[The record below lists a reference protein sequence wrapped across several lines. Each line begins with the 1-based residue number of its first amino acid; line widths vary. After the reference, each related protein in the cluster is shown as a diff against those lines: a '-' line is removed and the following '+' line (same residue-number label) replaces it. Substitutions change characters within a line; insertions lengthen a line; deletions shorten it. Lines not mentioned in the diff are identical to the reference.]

1 MPPCIGA
8 FGLRCGEV
16 PRTKREDKHR
26 QLRKQVQEGNNTIR
40 KVTAMSQQISLSDL
54 AQAGAGGSTAVNAV
68 TLETS
73 DAVREQV
80 KTQLE
85 TVSVEEQQAID
96 KKAAEIDL
104 LQPGLENSYGKDV
117 SRATSGFADEIM
129 EKTRSKDS
137 GDGGDLLREMLVV
150 LDRNDMGA
158 VAKVPLLGR
167 LLGSANNLRRK
178 YQTVSGQIDEIVGKL
193 ERAQS
198 QMIGDI
204 AMYDRMYEQNAQ
216 QYRDLRVTV
225 AAGRKAL
232 EEFRTGNLPQLE
244 RQVSESSDP
253 MAAQQLK
260 DFRDKLE
267 RFDKRLDDLDRI
279 GVVCLQQAPEIKL
292 IQQADQTIANKIDT
306 TISTTIPVWK
316 SQMVVALGLQHQ
328 KTALDLQ
335 NKADD
340 LTNRLLARNAA
351 AIHSGAVAAEKANQ
365 RGVVDVE
372 TLEKVNNE
380 LISALKETVE
390 VQKAGRE
397 QREQGR
403 TRMRQIEQSLK
414 QALIENAQAL

>member
-1 MPPCIGA
+1 
-8 FGLRCGEV
+8 
-16 PRTKREDKHR
+16 
-26 QLRKQVQEGNNTIR
+26 
-40 KVTAMSQQISLSDL
+40 MSQQISLSDL
-54 AQAGAGGSTAVNAV
+54 AQANAGAMPTTNAG
-68 TLETS
+68 TLAAT
-73 DAVREQV
+73 DDVREQV

-85 TVSVEEQQAID
+85 AVSAEEQQAINR
-96 KKAAEIDL
+96 KAAEINL

-117 SRATSGFADEIM
+117 SRATSGFADEII
-129 EKTRSKDS
+129 EKTRSKEA

-150 LDRNDMGA
+150 LDRNDMGGM
-158 VAKVPLLGR
+158 AKVPVLGK
-167 LLGSANNLRRK
+167 LFGSVDNLRRK
-178 YQTVSGQIDEIVGKL
+178 YQTVSTQIDEIVGKL
-193 ERAQS
+193 ERSQS
-198 QMIGDI
+198 QLIGDI
-204 AMYDRMYEQNAQ
+204 AMYDRMYQQNAQ

-225 AAGRKAL
+225 GAGRKAL
-232 EEFRTGNLPQLE
+232 EEFRTNNLPRLE
-244 RQVSESSDP
+244 QQVKESSDP

-328 KTALDLQ
+328 KAALDLQ

-340 LTNRLLARNAA
+340 LTNRLLAKNAA

-365 RGVVDVE
+365 RGTVDIE

-390 VQKAGRE
+390 IQKSGRE
-397 QREQGR
+397 QREQGQ
-403 TRMRQIEQSLK
+403 TRMRQIEQDLK